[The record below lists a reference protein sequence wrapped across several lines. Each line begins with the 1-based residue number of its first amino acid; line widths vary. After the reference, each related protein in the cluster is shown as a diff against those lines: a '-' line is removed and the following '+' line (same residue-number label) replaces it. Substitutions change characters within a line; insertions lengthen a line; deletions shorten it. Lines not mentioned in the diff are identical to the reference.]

1 MLLTFSCRT
10 LLCRPPELTVSH
22 QGCTLISTLISLF
35 LIYKHASN
43 YTNRNEQRQI
53 MRILFMVPIYSITT
67 MFSYVWYWRAV
78 YWTVARMCSGRAVRY
93 GLAADSV

>member
-1 MLLTFSCRT
+1 
-10 LLCRPPELTVSH
+10 VSQ
-22 QGCTLISTLISLF
+22 QGCTVISTIFSFF

-67 MFSYVWYWRAV
+67 LFSYVWYWHEI
-78 YWTVARMCSGRAVRY
+78 YWTVARMCSGCAVGF
-93 GLAADSV
+93 GLGLTSCRGLL